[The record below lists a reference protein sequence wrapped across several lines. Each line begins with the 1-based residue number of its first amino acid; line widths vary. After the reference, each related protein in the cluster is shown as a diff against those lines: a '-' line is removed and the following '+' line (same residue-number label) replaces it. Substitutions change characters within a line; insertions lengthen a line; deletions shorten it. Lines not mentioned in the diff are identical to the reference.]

1 MAAFEFLGESY
12 EYFWHGYNN
21 TWKNERAIEVPI
33 ICKIVKGCRGRV
45 LEVGNVLSHYFPI
58 SHDVVDKYELE
69 AGVINEDIVDFRPMY
84 KYDLIVSISTLEHVG
99 WDEKPQDSSKVLVAI
114 QNMKTHCLADGGTM
128 VLTMPLGYNPEVDRL
143 FAESILDLGRKYYMK
158 RLTIDNEW
166 RQTDWFE
173 VKGTKY
179 GTPFPCANAI
189 AISIFEEEDSALFSL
204 IWSSQRR

>member
-1 MAAFEFLGESY
+1 MVAFEFLGESY
-12 EYFWHGYNN
+12 EYFSHKYNN

-33 ICKIVKGCRGRV
+33 MWKIVKGCRGRV
-45 LEVGNVLSHYFPI
+45 LEVGNVLSHYCPI

-69 AGVINEDIVDFRPMY
+69 AGVINEDIIDFRPMY

-114 QNMKTHCLADGGTM
+114 QNMKTNCLADGGTM

-143 FAESILDLGRKYYMK
+143 LAESILDLGRKYYMK
-158 RLTIDNEW
+158 RLSIDNEW
-166 RQTDWFE
+166 RQTDWFG

-189 AISIFEEEDSALFSL
+189 VISIFEEEDSALFSL